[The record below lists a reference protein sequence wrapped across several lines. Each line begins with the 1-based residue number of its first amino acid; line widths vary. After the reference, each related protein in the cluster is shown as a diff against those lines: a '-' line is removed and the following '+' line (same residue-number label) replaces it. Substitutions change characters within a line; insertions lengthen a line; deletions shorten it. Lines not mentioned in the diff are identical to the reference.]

1 MGFPAPADRA
11 KFRGPADRVKF
22 RLANPRDVKALE
34 PVIGPPL
41 ANPLREKP
49 ACPIRE
55 NPPPPARK
63 APPPPAARKPPPPP
77 ARKPPPPPA
86 WKPPP
91 PPCPPNPPP
100 RGSAVPIE
108 MASAKRE
115 SVAIEATRKYLG
127 IATSRC
133 RGPVG
138 YRAHSLEPPA
148 AAMVAVPRG
157 KEPATPSAAGSC
169 CLATTLGRQYWNRQ
183 LALGLIRRHANCRFQ
198 LRSRSWKKERLN
210 VCCYR
215 RLSYA
220 LTLPLSYLLLFFAPS
235 GRAMTPSRLP
245 V

>member
-63 APPPPAARKPPPPP
+63 APPPPA
-77 ARKPPPPPA
+77 RKPPPPPA

-91 PPCPPNPPP
+91 PPRPPNPPP

-115 SVAIEATRKYLG
+115 SVAIEAARKYLG

-157 KEPATPSAAGSC
+157 EGTCDSLGCGILLPGNNSRTTILEPAVGPRSN
-169 CLATTLGRQYWNRQ
+169 TT
-183 LALGLIRRHANCRFQ
+183 IR
-198 LRSRSWKKERLN
+198 E
-210 VCCYR
+210 
-215 RLSYA
+215 
-220 LTLPLSYLLLFFAPS
+220 
-235 GRAMTPSRLP
+235 LP
-245 V
+245 VPTAVPPVGKKSV

>member
-1 MGFPAPADRA
+1 MGFPARADRA

-49 ACPIRE
+49 ACPMRE

-63 APPPPAARKPPPPP
+63 APPPPTARKPPPPP

-115 SVAIEATRKYLG
+115 SVAIEATRKYFG

-138 YRAHSLEPPA
+138 YRAHSLTTRCGNGCRAPGGRNLRLPRLRAPA
-148 AAMVAVPRG
+148 AW
-157 KEPATPSAAGSC
+157 
-169 CLATTLGRQYWNRQ
+169 QQ
-183 LALGLIRRHANCRFQ
+183 Q
-198 LRSRSWKKERLN
+198 
-210 VCCYR
+210 
-215 RLSYA
+215 
-220 LTLPLSYLLLFFAPS
+220 
-235 GRAMTPSRLP
+235 
-245 V
+245 

>member
-11 KFRGPADRVKF
+11 KLRGPADRVKF

-41 ANPLREKP
+41 ANPPREKP

-63 APPPPAARKPPPPP
+63 APPPPTARKPPPPP
-77 ARKPPPPPA
+77 AR
-86 WKPPP
+86 KPPP

-115 SVAIEATRKYLG
+115 SVAIEATRKYFG
-127 IATSRC
+127 MATSRC

-148 AAMVAVPRG
+148 AAMVAVPGGRNLRLPRLRA
-157 KEPATPSAAGSC
+157 PAAWQQTVE
-169 CLATTLGRQYWNRQ
+169 RQYWNRQ
-183 LALGLIRRHANCRFQ
+183 LALGLIRRHANCLFQ
-198 LRSRSWKKERLN
+198 LRSRLLEKRTSKL
-210 VCCYR
+210 CCC
-215 RLSYA
+215 
-220 LTLPLSYLLLFFAPS
+220 
-235 GRAMTPSRLP
+235 
-245 V
+245 